1 MPCASVEEIIF
12 RHCWPSHEI
21 HKFRYINDLLA
32 VVKTLVASCLNAM
45 RSRFSEPCG
54 FWPLQALQADP
65 LRDGHRQVRKIRNPA
80 PAVTSAYCMT
90 SFAAR
95 GVHTFASLPDDGR
108 LCAACVKLGPGF
120 RGRTDQYPIYRMH
133 SKHEP
138 SVDGHACASCP
149 GSRLAA
155 PPPRNLI
162 FESHTS
168 IAKA

>member
-1 MPCASVEEIIF
+1 MPCASVGEINF
-12 RHCWPSHEI
+12 RHCRSSHEI

-54 FWPLQALQADP
+54 FWSLQALQADP
-65 LRDGHRQVRKIRNPA
+65 LRDGHRQAPKIRNPA

-120 RGRTDQYPIYRMH
+120 RGGARTNTRSTGCTANTSRQWT
-133 SKHEP
+133 
-138 SVDGHACASCP
+138 VTHAHPALGQGLP
-149 GSRLAA
+149 HLPHA
-155 PPPRNLI
+155 I
-162 FESHTS
+162 
-168 IAKA
+168 

>member
-12 RHCWPSHEI
+12 RLCRSSHEI
-21 HKFRYINDLLA
+21 HKFRYINDLLD

-108 LCAACVKLGPGF
+108 LCAACVKLGPEF
-120 RGRTDQYPIYRMH
+120 RGAHGPISNLQDAQQTRAVSGRSRMRILPWVKACRTSPTQSD
-133 SKHEP
+133 
-138 SVDGHACASCP
+138 
-149 GSRLAA
+149 
-155 PPPRNLI
+155 
-162 FESHTS
+162 F
-168 IAKA
+168 